1 MLKCSKSSTKV
12 DIVEAELGGMDII
25 LLTETWLNSN
35 IADGDVAISNYKNPY
50 RKDREDGRL
59 GGGVT
64 TCVKESFPSKR
75 RIYFLI

>member
-35 IADGDVAISNYKNPY
+35 ISDGDVAISNYKNPY

-59 GGGVT
+59 GGEVT
-64 TCVKESFPSKR
+64 TFVKESIPSKR